1 MTKVTY
7 IFEPAFQLVKTY
19 KKIILIISFMT
30 IIISF
35 AKHFFLIDK
44 FDIMNKLLSLI
55 YSTRLMA
62 VLFLVFALSMGVAT
76 FIENDFGTE
85 TAKALVY
92 NAWWF
97 EAIMMLFALN
107 FFGNIFKYK
116 LYKKEKLVVL
126 VFHLSFFL
134 ILVGAGITR
143 YISFEG
149 IMPIKEGAVSSTFY
163 SDASY
168 ISVVVNNGTEQK
180 TPSHRKILL
189 SAIGNNYYS
198 YKTDFK
204 GTDVSVIL
212 TNYIPN
218 VQNIFEENENGF
230 EYLKFVE
237 SGSGGRHDHFIK
249 RGTTEVFHGVTVGY
263 DSENKNTIN
272 FKTIDGNL
280 KILSIVD
287 GDFFR
292 MADKFEG
299 TIVKDSLQDFSILAV
314 HNIAG
319 LQFVVPQNS
328 IKGDYKAVSGDKDQ
342 NSLAQLEFD
351 VTAGG
356 ETKKIKLVGGKFA
369 IQQPTTFSVGNLNF
383 RMSYGA
389 MQIQLP
395 FSIKLNDFQLE
406 NYPGSQSAMSFAS
419 EVTVIT
425 PEETFDFRIF
435 MNHILNYKGYKFFQS
450 SYNIT
455 SQYEETH
462 LSVNHDYWG
471 STITYVGYF
480 LLYAGLILILFMK
493 NTRFDFLKKSLQ
505 KIRTKKTT
513 ITSIALLLIASV
525 AFSQNYN
532 RVMTEM
538 QKDSA
543 LTANHI
549 DIAHSEKFSKLVIQ
563 DAGGRMKPVHTY
575 ASQLLR
581 KVSKSDSY
589 RDMNATQVFLSI
601 QQNPRIWFQIPI
613 IYIEKGNTKLRDI
626 IGITHEDKYASL
638 SSFFD
643 AKGTYKISKIQQEAQ
658 KSNIK
663 SKFEKDIINVDRRV
677 NLLYSAITGAILKI
691 FPVPNDPSNTWVS
704 QNDINTANYKGQDS
718 VFVRQIL
725 PIYMQTL
732 SDSKASKNYTTSNEV
747 LEGIINFQKKYGS
760 SVYPSEKKLNLEIA
774 YNKYDVFRTIY
785 SYYMYIGTLMFFFV
799 IFQIFNSNKVI
810 NFLIKGSIAII
821 IGLFLIHTGGLIAR
835 WIVSGNA
842 PWSNAYESMI
852 YVGWATMLFGLI
864 FGRKSSMTIAATAFL
879 TAFILMV
886 AHWNWMDPEIANL
899 APVLNSYWLMIH
911 VSIIVASYGPFAL
924 GMILGLISL
933 ILMIITTKNNKSKI
947 GLMIKELTIIN
958 EMSIT
963 VGLIMLTVGNFLGG
977 QWANE
982 SWGRYW
988 GWDPKETWALISIMI
1003 YAFVLHIRLVPGLR
1017 NRFTFN
1023 LASVAA
1029 FASIIFT
1036 YFGVNFYLSGLHS
1049 YASGDKVITP
1059 TFVYYVV
1066 AIISALSIIAYL
1078 QFKKHYKK

>member
-1 MTKVTY
+1 
-7 IFEPAFQLVKTY
+7 
-19 KKIILIISFMT
+19 
-30 IIISF
+30 
-35 AKHFFLIDK
+35 
-44 FDIMNKLLSLI
+44 MNKFLSLI

-62 VLFLVFALSMGVAT
+62 VLFIVFALAMGVAT
-76 FIENDFGTE
+76 FIENDYGTE
-85 TAKALVY
+85 TSKALVY
-92 NAWWF
+92 NSWWF
-97 EAIMMLFALN
+97 EGIMILFSIN

-126 VFHLSFFL
+126 IFHLSFFL
-134 ILVGAGITR
+134 ILLGAGITR

-149 IMPIKEGAVSSTFY
+149 IMPIKEGAVSNTFL
-163 SDASY
+163 SETNY
-168 ISVVVNNGTEQK
+168 ISIVVNDGKEQK
-180 TPSHRKILL
+180 TPVHHKILL
-189 SAIGNNYYS
+189 SAIGNNNYT

-204 GTDVSVIL
+204 GTDVKVNL
-212 TNYIPN
+212 TDYYIN
-218 VQNIFEENENGF
+218 AQEVFEANENGT

-237 SGSGGRHDHFIK
+237 SGSGGRHDHYIK
-249 RGTTEVFHGVTVGY
+249 KGSTENVHGVAVGY
-263 DSENKNTIN
+263 DSPTKNTID

-280 KILSIVD
+280 KIRSVVD
-287 GDFFR
+287 GNFFR
-292 MADKFEG
+292 MADQFEG
-299 TIVKDSLQDFSILAV
+299 TIVKDSLQDFSLLAV
-314 HNIAG
+314 HSIAG
-319 LQFVVPQNS
+319 LQFVVPQNA
-328 IKGDYKAVSGDKDQ
+328 IKGEYKTISGGKDG
-342 NSLAQLEFD
+342 SGLAQLEFD
-351 VTAGG
+351 VTVAN
-356 ETKKIKLVGGKFA
+356 ETKHIKLRGGKFA
-369 IQQPTTFSVGNLNF
+369 MQPPTQFSVGDLNF

-389 MQIQLP
+389 MQMELP

-419 EVTVIT
+419 EITVIA

-435 MNHILNYKGYKFFQS
+435 MNNILNYKGYKFFQS

-455 SQYEETH
+455 PQYEETH

-471 STITYVGYF
+471 STITYIGYF
-480 LLYAGLILILFMK
+480 LLYAGLVLILFMK
-493 NTRFDFLKKSLQ
+493 NTRFDFLRKSLQ
-505 KIRTKKTT
+505 KIRTKKSTLYT
-513 ITSIALLLIASV
+513 ITLLLLTSV
-525 AFSQNYN
+525 AFSQDHNH
-532 RVMTEM
+532 VMTEK
-538 QKDSA
+538 QIDSV
-543 LTANHI
+543 LIANYI
-549 DIAHSEKFSKLVIQ
+549 DISHTEKFSKLVIQ

-581 KVSKSDSY
+581 KVSKHDSFEE
-589 RDMNATQVFLSI
+589 MNATQVFLSI
-601 QQNPRIWFQIPI
+601 QQNPRVWFQIPV

-626 IGITHEDKYASL
+626 IGIKHEDKYASL
-638 SSFFD
+638 ANFFD
-643 AKGTYKISKIQQEAQ
+643 QKGNYKISELQQEAQ

-677 NLLYSAITGAILKI
+677 NLLYSAITGAVLKI
-691 FPVPNDPSNTWVS
+691 FPVPNDANNTWVA
-704 QNDINTANYKGQDS
+704 QNDINSMNFKGQDS

-725 PIYMQTL
+725 PIYLQTL
-732 SDSKASKNYTTSNEV
+732 SSSTISKDYTTANEI

-760 SVYPSEKKLNLEIA
+760 EVYPSDKNIDLEIA

-799 IFQIFNSNKVI
+799 IFQIFNNNKTI
-810 NFLIKGSIAII
+810 NFLIKASIAII

-864 FGRKSSMTIAATAFL
+864 FGRRSSMTIAATAFL

-899 APVLNSYWLMIH
+899 VPVLNSYWLMIH

-933 ILMIITTKNNKSKI
+933 LLMILTTSKNKSKI
-947 GLMIKELTIIN
+947 SLMIKELTIIN
-958 EMSIT
+958 EMALT
-963 VGLIMLTVGNFLGG
+963 VGLVMLTIGNFLGG

-1003 YAFVLHIRLVPGLR
+1003 YAFVLHLRLIPGLR
-1017 NRFTFN
+1017 SKFTFN
-1023 LASVAA
+1023 LFSIAA
-1029 FASIIFT
+1029 FASILMT

-1059 TFVYYVV
+1059 TFVYYAIGVV
-1066 AIISALSIIAYL
+1066 AVLSILAYF
-1078 QFKKHYKK
+1078 QHKKHYKK